1 MTLRL
6 TLNLSV
12 YVAFLCLVLA
22 AKFLRVEPL
31 VTADHELLVVDVG
44 GFESTEEDVVL
55 LELVLLH
62 LG

>member
-1 MTLRL
+1 M
-6 TLNLSV
+6 
-12 YVAFLCLVLA
+12 LA